1 MSSFLDPEVPDELV
15 RGAMA
20 GKADAHERLFRRF
33 HQPVYNLARR
43 MLASEA
49 AADEIVQDTFVE
61 VIRKIRGY
69 RGDAPVGGWIRR
81 IAVNFCLMQL
91 RSAWQRRAL
100 PLTVVGETA
109 SGDDPSRAGPA
120 ADLARALASLPAKSR
135 AVVWLHDVE
144 GMTHREIGAAMG
156 KTASFSKSQLARAHE
171 RLRGLLAESRDT
183 EQCMQMSN
191 SY

>member
-1 MSSFLDPEVPDELV
+1 MSSFLDPDVPAELV
-15 RGAMA
+15 SRAMA
-20 GKADAHERLFRRF
+20 GEVAAHERLFRRF
-33 HQPVYNLARR
+33 HQPVFNLARR

-49 AADEIVQDTFVE
+49 AADEVVQDTFVE
-61 VIRKIRGY
+61 VLRKISTY
-69 RGDAPVGGWIRR
+69 RADAPLGGWIRR

-91 RSAWQRRAL
+91 RSAWYRRAL
-100 PLTVVGETA
+100 PLSVVGETA
-109 SGDDPSRAGPA
+109 GHEDPSRAGPA
-120 ADLARALASLPAKSR
+120 SDLSRALACLPARTR

-171 RLRGLLAESRDT
+171 RLRGMLAEARDT
-183 EQCMQMSN
+183 QQCMQVSN